1 MGASSFTKTAK
12 PDVGPGTPAAL
23 TASHFS
29 PIYLSMV
36 FPVFKTSSQT
46 RILDGIST
54 LLKDKKEKLASLSII
69 SIHSATC

>member
-36 FPVFKTSSQT
+36 FPVFKTSSQNKN
-46 RILDGIST
+46 S
-54 LLKDKKEKLASLSII
+54 
-69 SIHSATC
+69 